1 MKLRKTT
8 KRWIS
13 MALTLLMMITSV
25 FTGDYAIFAAD
36 SEEYTYADGFLVTE
50 PVKGTAYAFN
60 FQNKD
65 SEIYDTSK
73 ESANPEMK
81 CGTFGLMTVEKA
93 GKFHST
99 DHGMNGQ
106 AQMTFKVAGNC
117 MITIGGCQFTG
128 QNDQFVLKTTTGAL
142 DAVSKAAKTAKC
154 YNPADTSGQDRVSF
168 CYVGDAGTVTVS
180 SPGSYIPEI
189 LITPLADDYIP
200 QSIMVADGMTAAQM
214 AVNTSYYYDF
224 RIKDSVLYNLDS
236 SVSEPVLNTGVIGLM
251 EVRTPG
257 RYKDSTHGMQGK
269 TEFTIQ
275 VPGDCSIMIGG
286 CRWGGDIKLN
296 TESGTLDQTVQ
307 SSKTQNCYSES
318 QTDGSDRIVF
328 EYTGNAGTVTLTAN
342 TYIPYILV
350 TPSELQR
357 PEVTRQIEV
366 WDFGAKQEED
376 THKYIITI
384 SHRQHGMPMVL

>member
-36 SEEYTYADGFLVTE
+36 SEEYTYADGYLVTE

-142 DAVSKAAKTAKC
+142 DAVSKAAKTAKWTGC
-154 YNPADTSGQDRVSF
+154 
-168 CYVGDAGTVTVS
+168 
-180 SPGSYIPEI
+180 
-189 LITPLADDYIP
+189 
-200 QSIMVADGMTAAQM
+200 AA
-214 AVNTSYYYDF
+214 A
-224 RIKDSVLYNLDS
+224 
-236 SVSEPVLNTGVIGLM
+236 
-251 EVRTPG
+251 
-257 RYKDSTHGMQGK
+257 
-269 TEFTIQ
+269 
-275 VPGDCSIMIGG
+275 
-286 CRWGGDIKLN
+286 
-296 TESGTLDQTVQ
+296 
-307 SSKTQNCYSES
+307 
-318 QTDGSDRIVF
+318 
-328 EYTGNAGTVTLTAN
+328 
-342 TYIPYILV
+342 
-350 TPSELQR
+350 
-357 PEVTRQIEV
+357 
-366 WDFGAKQEED
+366 
-376 THKYIITI
+376 
-384 SHRQHGMPMVL
+384 